1 MSQIDEIT
9 QCVRRDCLEMSGR
22 GIKSSA
28 EGTCENIVTS
38 IRKAIGVPIVKGGIS
53 IAHQIPT
60 YKADA
65 PPKIISVKFTRRDT
79 RNRFYGSFF
88 YY

>member
-38 IRKAIGVPIVKGGIS
+38 IRKAIGVPIVKG
-53 IAHQIPT
+53 
-60 YKADA
+60 
-65 PPKIISVKFTRRDT
+65 
-79 RNRFYGSFF
+79 
-88 YY
+88 